1 MSGSVNIDV
10 DDTMSPII
18 TEAKSN
24 NISTLSL
31 PASLAYDSSS
41 SSSTDDGV
49 EVEVKEVEELEEPES
64 MCKEGH
70 LAVF

>member
-1 MSGSVNIDV
+1 
-10 DDTMSPII
+10 MSPII

-41 SSSTDDGV
+41 SSTDDGV
-49 EVEVKEVEELEEPES
+49 EVEVKEVEELEEPEVQQANELLTGS
-64 MCKEGH
+64 ALSNGGT
-70 LAVF
+70 

>member
-31 PASLAYDSSS
+31 PASLAY
-41 SSSTDDGV
+41 V
-49 EVEVKEVEELEEPES
+49 
-64 MCKEGH
+64 
-70 LAVF
+70 